1 MLGGKLSSV
10 EIRNRCSEASPH
22 LWKQGIGARR
32 QALICGNKES
42 VLGGKPSSVE
52 IKESLL
58 GDKPSSVEI
67 RNRCSVEI
75 RNRCSEASPHL
86 WK

>member
-1 MLGGKLSSV
+1 MCGNKDGGKPSSV
-10 EIRNRCSEASPH
+10 EIR
-22 LWKQGIGARR
+22 RR

-52 IKESLL
+52 I
-58 GDKPSSVEI
+58 
-67 RNRCSVEI
+67 

>member
-1 MLGGKLSSV
+1 M
-10 EIRNRCSEASPH
+10 
-22 LWKQGIGARR
+22 
-32 QALICGNKES
+32 CGNKES

-67 RNRCSVEI
+67 RNRCS
-75 RNRCSEASPHL
+75 EASPHL